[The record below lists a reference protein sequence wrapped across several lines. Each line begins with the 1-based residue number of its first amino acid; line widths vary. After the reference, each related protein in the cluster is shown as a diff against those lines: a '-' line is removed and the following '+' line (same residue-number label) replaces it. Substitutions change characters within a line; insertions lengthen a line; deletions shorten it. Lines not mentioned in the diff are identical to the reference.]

1 MNPDLRAM
9 ALERMK
15 QLEMPQKSVPIAK
28 QPSDSPQKI
37 SETKN
42 KSAEQLPALFQYL
55 DLDRDRLILL
65 SVLAFLYFDHAS
77 PKILLAILYIML

>member
-1 MNPDLRAM
+1 MNTDLRAQ

-15 QLEMPQKSVPIAK
+15 RFELPAVSAAPTPPQSEQTKKST
-28 QPSDSPQKI
+28 
-37 SETKN
+37 E
-42 KSAEQLPALFQYL
+42 ELPALFSYL

-65 SVLAFLYFDHAS
+65 LVLVFLYVDHAS